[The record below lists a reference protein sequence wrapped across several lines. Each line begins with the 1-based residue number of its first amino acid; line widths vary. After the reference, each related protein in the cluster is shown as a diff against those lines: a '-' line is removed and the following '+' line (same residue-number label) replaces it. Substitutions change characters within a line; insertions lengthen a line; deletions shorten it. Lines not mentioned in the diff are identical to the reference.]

1 MKGDEGLSEGSLFP
15 TLALVSPILVLS
27 KPYDQGKFVVKL
39 FAFCHNTLSRQYS
52 FHGFRI
58 YFASLSIISR
68 QALVIRTLFHSP
80 ILAFLKV
87 Y

>member
-15 TLALVSPILVLS
+15 TPALVSPILVLS

-58 YFASLSIISR
+58 YFASL
-68 QALVIRTLFHSP
+68 
-80 ILAFLKV
+80 ILASSGNLAFFKV